1 MTNKFERM
9 KDGLAGLASN
19 PPQPLLGISD
29 KSLEEVVRQQGET
42 INAAHRTIREQAETI
57 AEQRT
62 LISDVTQALSEDEG
76 ESNG

>member
-1 MTNKFERM
+1 MSNKFERM

-42 INAAHRTIREQAETI
+42 INAAHRTIKEQATTI
-57 AEQRT
+57 EQQRT